1 MAEKS
6 VSTRG
11 LWRFLNN
18 LKDLFVQDAP
28 SDGKQYARKNKTWAE
43 VQGGG
48 GPVDAYTKTESDS
61 RFAHKTGN
69 EDISGLKNFL
79 NGIKS
84 GTVNIPTAGDGV
96 TIAASDV
103 DGDNGKVSLIGDAGS
118 FTLEVERDPLTD
130 MEVATK
136 GYADTKFGQLEE
148 RTAQVESGKQDKLI
162 AGQGI
167 TIAEDG
173 KTISAQGGGGG
184 ADTFIVNFTRN
195 GGTRTCDKT
204 FSEIAEAY
212 NAGKVVLMELTDV
225 GANFK
230 AECHICRLTSTSI
243 RFSTGDYSS
252 GQIFISVNSNGTTE
266 YTGAVYAP
274 SSYIGSLRN
283 LTTTATDNLVNA
295 INELVG
301 RINALENK

>member
-84 GTVNIPTAGDGV
+84 GTVNIPTASDGV

-103 DGDNGKVSLIGDAGS
+103 DGDNGKVSIIGDAGS
-118 FTLEVERDPLTD
+118 FTLEVERDPVSKN
-130 MEVATK
+130 EVATK
-136 GYADTKFGQLEE
+136 GYADTKLGQLEARKQDTISDLATIRSGAVKGATALQSVPSTY
-148 RTAQVESGKQDKLI
+148 RTAAQQDAMHDDTK
-162 AGQGI
+162 A
-167 TIAEDG
+167 DV
-173 KTISAQGGGGG
+173 SALS
-184 ADTFIVNFTRN
+184 ALDTRV
-195 GGTRTCDKT
+195 
-204 FSEIAEAY
+204 
-212 NAGKVVLMELTDV
+212 
-225 GANFK
+225 
-230 AECHICRLTSTSI
+230 
-243 RFSTGDYSS
+243 
-252 GQIFISVNSNGTTE
+252 Q
-266 YTGAVYAP
+266 
-274 SSYIGSLRN
+274 
-283 LTTTATDNLVNA
+283 
-295 INELVG
+295 
-301 RINALENK
+301 ALESDYATALTLL